1 MTKFLYFQISLL
13 YFFFI
18 ILYFFIIWSVFI
30 IAILLIISLPV
41 LAGAII
47 ILLFDHIQLC
57 NFNISFFDPIGESD
71 SILYQHLFW
80 FFGHSEDN
88 ISILPGFGLISH
100 IVINERGKK
109 EIFGNLGIIYAILGI
124 GYLGFIVWAHH
135 IFIVGLDVDTRA
147 YFTSATIIV

>member
-57 NFNISFFDPIGESD
+57 NFNISFFDPIEESD
-71 SILYQHLFW
+71 PILYQHLFW
-80 FFGHSEDN
+80 FVGHSEDN
-88 ISILPGFGLISH
+88 ILILSGFGLISH

-124 GYLGFIVWAHH
+124 GFLGFIVWAHH
-135 IFIVGLDVDTRA
+135 M
-147 YFTSATIIV
+147 